1 MVVDD
6 DDADGLSV
14 AGRLTILIFYHD
26 GDMVTRQAERRSPP
40 KVGSICLFEGNAVPE
55 HGCWSSHAG
64 SRNSRPTWRAPGEDR
79 AVRGVAPEI
88 GLPRVEIAW
97 TERELASLA
106 RLASLAEAAE
116 PTDAPIR
123 AMRD

>member
-1 MVVDD
+1 MPVR
-6 DDADGLSV
+6 GK
-14 AGRLTILIFYHD
+14 
-26 GDMVTRQAERRSPP
+26 RRSGARLLEQPRR
-40 KVGSICLFEGNAVPE
+40 KQKFQADL
-55 HGCWSSHAG
+55 
-64 SRNSRPTWRAPGEDR
+64 APGDDR